1 MGKKNKVKYKKVI
14 NESLEK
20 PFLNNKDINSGVNLS
35 STRTDN
41 DLYNSVGD
49 MMNIANSFYS
59 EITRNLTASEYIPN
73 WRRLAGMNIQVL
85 EAKEQIINESIVSD
99 SGDMIIKVDFD
110 SENISED
117 IGEIIVKEWKL
128 LYSRLGLEDRLDD
141 LFDQWYIDGVLIG
154 ENVYDNSNMKN
165 GILKVD
171 ILNPI
176 GFTQVTDKKTGE
188 VKYKKTTNNA
198 MTYDNKKR
206 EWTEEQISFS
216 NSGIYDSTLGI
227 YLSYLNYAM
236 RPINQLNALE
246 NAVIVYALTRSTEK
260 LVYYVDVGNLPEPK
274 ARAKIAQIATENT
287 TSEQY
292 DVQTGRVIN
301 NRDQIKLRKEIYLG
315 TRDGSRGTKV
325 ENLSASSMNINELSI
340 LENFKDNVW
349 ESLRVSKN
357 RRKKDS
363 MTMFSDHSVV
373 ENEELNFYKFIV
385 KLRKKFV
392 VFFRDIFK
400 KHLIAKEIITEEE
413 WEDVYKYAI
422 KFIFANNNNYA
433 EIKDN
438 MKLMSKI
445 DLLNSL
451 EMYIDAEG
459 NPEGLKIFN
468 KEYVL
473 KNFLK
478 FTNEELEEMKPK
490 SNNNSYN
497 NDNNFDGDNTNNTNN
512 TDNPDEDPNVD
523 STDENPNYNNPDKAN
538 ESQEINERHISLSDL
553 EDVIKDLQDGDEIVE
568 PRSGIKFKFENG
580 RLVEYK

>member
-363 MTMFSDHSVV
+363 MTMFGDHSAV

-497 NDNNFDGDNTNNTNN
+497 NDNNFDGNNTNN
-512 TDNPDEDPNVD
+512 TDNTDEDPNVD

>member
-274 ARAKIAQIATENT
+274 ARAKITQIATENT